1 MEHAKLLWN
10 QTKDLV
16 AKTNKI
22 GKREFDELIAPIE
35 KIHKFVNNYIYI
47 IVPHKLTQMRLDKYY
62 LQILNEALSSITAE
76 KIQFKTITKEEATKE
91 NEESKQKSLTN
102 VNISFCYQM

>member
-47 IVPHKLTQMRLDKYY
+47 IYTNDIYY
-62 LQILNEALSSITAE
+62 FFIKRQN
-76 KIQFKTITKEEATKE
+76 
-91 NEESKQKSLTN
+91 
-102 VNISFCYQM
+102 Y